1 LRAELDDRHAAALIV
16 VIQIVAVDPA
26 AIAFPIDIAPG
37 PVIDTTVEIQQ
48 GVGRHGRDQGI
59 VGARS
64 GAQMHGTLGI
74 GIGCPDARAIDNS
87 EKAGE
92 QH

>member
-37 PVIDTTVEIQQ
+37 PVIETTVEIQQ
-48 GVGRHGRDQGI
+48 GVGRYGRDQGI
-59 VGARS
+59 
-64 GAQMHGTLGI
+64 I
-74 GIGCPDARAIDNS
+74 
-87 EKAGE
+87 
-92 QH
+92 